1 MALRD
6 DGNHPT
12 LLPLMLGGGSAAERC
27 APRGSASITARADR
41 AWSVRPGA
49 ICAAAKGPRVRAP
62 NIISKFARV
71 VAGNSTPPDQ
81 KEILQDML
89 K

>member
-41 AWSVRPGA
+41 AWSVRPGDLRR
-49 ICAAAKGPRVRAP
+49 GQQGLESLRQ
-62 NIISKFARV
+62 ISFRSYRYKFARIV
-71 VAGNSTPPDQ
+71 GEHNTT
-81 KEILQDML
+81 
-89 K
+89 